1 MADILDNGGQAQE
14 AQQIN
19 DTLIYGTAERLQQLT
34 QLAFQLVQ
42 KGYEMAVQAIDN
54 RLELGNKQL
63 LPETTTPN
71 DLDAVNK
78 AVQDPGNT
86 EVEVNAIATKDQ
98 GEVVRATVADPWDET
113 VDQIVDQAL
122 SQLEPLESE
131 AIAVDAVVVEPE
143 QLPSQAQST
152 DRPLVNEFI
161 DKAGE
166 NIKQGAS
173 NFTAQANAFIAENIK
188 VEYQPIPQQDGT
200 VALAIDKPSLL
211 TQMSLA
217 GGNFAQAAKD
227 EMQKL
232 APQQFERVSQT
243 VKNTQEKVQGA
254 ISQVSDKVQER
265 LNDPPLSRHID
276 DLENRIGGELQDIK
290 LEMNELRSNQYSI
303 NDINGEVVH
312 EFKTEIS
319 GLRSQVGN
327 LEGHIATM
335 QQQQAKLDQMIAALQ
350 APKPALSNPRLNQWQ
365 SKFVA
370 QAKEKFHKAKQYLGN
385 KVDQVKAKVGEL
397 VEGFKQKAGELLQ
410 PIVDRLKPVYDQ
422 AQDLKQKTGEQIN
435 QVKATVGEKVDGAK
449 RFVGEKALDWQAAAI
464 TATAT
469 HVLNEHGKATPMGT
483 TIYEGKHFDFHRSNQ
498 ADGGSLYIK
507 DKEQDLTVY
516 KDGEFN
522 KNTSQSTKNKL
533 VTAAQTTQKGLEQK
547 QAHTQAQGKA
557 QAQQQKPKVPAGARR

>member
-1 MADILDNGGQAQE
+1 MADILDNGGNTQ
-14 AQQIN
+14 
-19 DTLIYGTAERLQQLT
+19 DAERANEAILLTPFELLQQLG
-34 QLAFQLVQ
+34 QAAWQLVK
-42 KGYEMAVQAIDN
+42 KGDEWGRAAFKD
-54 RLELGNKQL
+54 LEVGNKKL
-63 LPETTTPN
+63 LPETATPD
-71 DLDAVNK
+71 DLEAVET
-78 AVQDPGNT
+78 AVQDPENAK
-86 EVEVNAIATKDQ
+86 VEVNAVATTDQ
-98 GEVVRATVADPWDET
+98 GEVVRATVADPWDEEVEQV
-113 VDQIVDQAL
+113 VDKAL

-143 QLPSQAQST
+143 QQPSQTQST

-166 NIKQGAS
+166 NIKQGAN
-173 NFTAQANAFIAENIK
+173 NFAAQANAFIAENIQ

-227 EMQKL
+227 EMKKL

-254 ISQVSDKVQER
+254 ISHVSDSVLER

-276 DLENRIGGELQDIK
+276 DLESRIGGELQDIK

-303 NDINGEVVH
+303 NHINGEVVN
-312 EFKTEIS
+312 EFKAEVS
-319 GLRSQVGN
+319 ALRSQVGN
-327 LEGHIATM
+327 LEGQIATM
-335 QQQQAKLDQMIAALQ
+335 QQQQVKLDQMIAALQ
-350 APKPALSNPRLNQWQ
+350 TPKPQLNNPRLNQWQ

-370 QAKEKFHKAKQYLGN
+370 QAKEKFQKAKQYLGN

-397 VEGFKQKAGELLQ
+397 VEGFKQKTGELLQ

-435 QVKATVGEKVDGAK
+435 QVKATVGEKVDHAK
-449 RFVGEKALDWQAAAI
+449 QFVGEKAMDWQAQALA
-464 TATAT
+464 ATAT
-469 HVLNEHGKATPMGT
+469 YVLAQQGKQTPQGT
-483 TIYEGKHFDFHRSNQ
+483 TIYEGQHFDFHRNQ
-498 ADGGSLYIK
+498 GNSLLIV
-507 DKEQDLTVY
+507 DKATQQPVY

-522 KNTSQSTKNKL
+522 QNAPKEVKDKL
-533 VTAAQTTQKGLEQK
+533 IKAAQTTQKGLEQK
-547 QAHTQAQGKA
+547 QAHKQA
-557 QAQQQKPKVPAGARR
+557 